1 MKLNKF
7 KSVIAVI
14 ALFFIMFSGVSQNSN
29 ELWSPKNIIEKTG
42 KEKLFRKSNP
52 LKSQSFHLNF
62 DVFKNK
68 LKLSPNRKELSNRSK
83 LVISFPNETGVLE
96 EFEVVEASIMDEKL
110 QKRFPSIK
118 SYSGISLDGN
128 KTIRFSIT
136 NLGLNAM
143 ILDGNNG
150 ATFIDSESMDK
161 SSYLVYSKK
170 ELPAVEP
177 FECKFDETDG
187 FKATFESNNTHSKT
201 DNANDGKLRTFRLAV
216 ATTGEYSQFHLNIQG
231 VAEDATE
238 EDKKAA
244 VLSAIVNT
252 MTRVNGIYERDIA
265 ITMELVANN
274 TNVIYLD
281 GATDPFTNNNSSTL
295 IDESQT
301 VIDNIIGSENYDIGH
316 TFSTGGGGLAQLNSP
331 CTSSK
336 ARGITGTSSPVGDPY
351 DVDYVS
357 HEMGHQFG
365 ATHTFNNSCNGNRSS
380 ATSVEPGSGS
390 TIMAYAGIC
399 APNVQNLSDSYF
411 HLVSIRQM
419 WNNITNGNSDCGVLS
434 STNNSVPV
442 IEEIP
447 NYFVPISTP
456 FSLNAVATDVDADNL
471 TYTWEQLDPE
481 PTTYPLAPTSI
492 VGPSFRS
499 LSPSDSSQRF
509 FPNTE
514 TVLSG
519 DLSNTWEVLPSVSR
533 TMSFGVNVRDN
544 QLNGGQTASKE
555 TTLTFDANAGPF
567 KVTSQTIAETWNGGT
582 SKLINWDVANTDLSP
597 VNCTLVNILLS
608 TDGGYTYPY
617 TLASN
622 VNNDG
627 SYQVIAPN
635 ITASNG
641 RIKVESVGNVFY
653 AINSA
658 EIEIIASNF
667 TMTFA
672 DNTKTVC
679 EPASAIYN
687 FTYNSYDGFN
697 EEVAFSAEDVPSGA
711 TISFNPA
718 TAVTDGTNVELTV
731 SGLTTSNIGSFD
743 IGIIGTSTSITL
755 ESAVILN
762 VYSTTGNAPVLTSPE
777 NNVTGLLNQ
786 IVLTWE
792 ESANAESYNVQVAS
806 DSEFSSIIVNETV
819 TTVNLEIDNI
829 ETGTQ
834 YYWRVKSINLCGETD
849 FSNVFSFETQNIDCQ
864 EFSSV
869 DVPKNIPDNS
879 IVGVTSKINFSNILT
894 ITDVNVTVNITH
906 PWIGD
911 LELILISPEGTQ
923 ITLVESRF
931 DEGDNYTNTVF
942 DDEAVLNFS
951 AGSAP
956 YTGSFKPQNSLEL
969 FNNENS
975 FGEWILKAIDN
986 GPADIGT
993 IDNWSISI
1001 CGIPNDNS
1009 DDDGDGV
1016 LNGDDACPNTPSGE
1030 TVNAEG
1036 CSDSQLDDDGD
1047 GVVNGDD
1054 VCANTPNGETVNA
1067 EGCSESQLDD
1077 DKDGVMNNLDV
1088 CANTPSGETV
1098 NAVGCSDSQLDD
1110 DNDGVLND
1118 TDECPNTTAGLPVN
1132 AVGCFI
1138 LDSNNFSIETIGESC
1153 TGENNGQVVIVANSN
1168 FNYIVTINED
1178 YFHNFND
1185 EIIIDNLT
1193 PGTYNLC
1200 ITIDGEDFEQCY
1212 TLVIEE
1218 AAIISGKSSVASN
1231 KASFEIETG
1240 TAPYIITIN
1249 EEEVLKTNFKTF
1261 DIAVKHGD
1269 YVEVKTS
1276 EECEGVLSKS
1286 IDLFDQIT
1294 AYPNPT
1300 SGGFEISLPFSE
1312 NEAHIQLY
1320 NIHSQLIL
1328 AQSYKAIT
1336 GKVRLNIENFP
1347 TGIYIAKVILNNKS
1361 TTLKILKN

>member
-1 MKLNKF
+1 MAAVLKKKMKLNKIKTFLSFIVLLF
-7 KSVIAVI
+7 KI
-14 ALFFIMFSGVSQNSN
+14 FSGVSQNSN
-29 ELWSPKNIIEKTG
+29 ELWSPKNITEKVG
-42 KEKLFRKSNP
+42 NEKLFRKSNP

-62 DVFKNK
+62 EVFKNK
-68 LKLSPNRKELSNRSK
+68 LKQSPNRKELSNSSK
-83 LVISFPNETGVLE
+83 LIISFPNETGVLE

-118 SYSGISLDGN
+118 SYSGKSLKGN

-143 ILDGNNG
+143 ILDGRNG
-150 ATFIDSESMDK
+150 ASFIDSESMNK

-187 FKATFESNNTHSKT
+187 YKATVESNNTQAKS
-201 DNANDGKLRTFRLAV
+201 DNANDGQLRTFRLAV
-216 ATTGEYSQFHLNIQG
+216 ATTGEYSQFHLNTQG

-252 MTRVNGIYERDIA
+252 MTRVNGIYERDVA
-265 ITMELVANN
+265 LTMELVADNA
-274 TNVIYLD
+274 NVIYLD
-281 GATDPFTNNNSSTL
+281 WATDPFTNDNSSVL
-295 IDESQT
+295 INESQT
-301 VIDNIIGSENYDIGH
+301 VIDNIIGGENYDIGH

-351 DVDYVS
+351 DIDYVS

-365 ATHTFNNSCNGNRSS
+365 ATHTFNNSCSGNISS
-380 ATSVEPGSGS
+380 STSVEPGSGS

-399 APNVQNLSDSYF
+399 APNVQNFSDSYF
-411 HLVSIRQM
+411 HLVSIKQM
-419 WNNITNGNSDCGVLS
+419 WNNISNGNSTCGVLS
-434 STNNSVPV
+434 STNNSAPV

-471 TYTWEQLDPE
+471 TYTWEQLDTE
-481 PTTYPLAPTSI
+481 STTYPLVSTSE

-499 LSPSDSSQRF
+499 LSPSESSQRF

-519 DLSNTWEVLPSVSR
+519 NLSNTWEVLPSVSR

-567 KVTSQTIAETWNGGT
+567 IVTSQTITETWNGGT

-627 SYQVIAPN
+627 AYQVIAPN
-635 ITASNG
+635 ITTSNG

-658 EIEIIASNF
+658 EIEIIASEF
-667 TMTFA
+667 TMTFT
-672 DNTKTVC
+672 DNTQTVC
-679 EPASAIYN
+679 EPANTVYN
-687 FTYNSYDGFN
+687 FTYNTFDGFN
-697 EEVAFSAEDVPSGA
+697 EEVAFSAEDLPSGA
-711 TISFNPA
+711 TVSFNPT
-718 TAVTDGTNVELTV
+718 TAVTDGTNVDVTV
-731 SGLTTSNIGSFD
+731 SGLTTSNIGAFD
-743 IGIIGTSTSITL
+743 IGIIGTSASITL
-755 ESAVILN
+755 ESVVILN

-786 IVLTWE
+786 IVLAWE
-792 ESANAESYNVQVAS
+792 ESTNAESYNVQVAT
-806 DSEFSSIIVNETV
+806 DSEFTNIIVNETV
-819 TTVNLEIDNI
+819 ATVNLEIDDI

-834 YYWRVKSINLCGETD
+834 YYWRVKSINFCGESD

-864 EFSSV
+864 EVSSV

-879 IVGVTSKINFSNILT
+879 DTGVSSLISFSNNLI
-894 ITDVNVTVNITH
+894 ITDVNITVNITH

-911 LELILISPEGTQ
+911 LELILRSPEGTRV
-923 ITLVESRF
+923 TLVETRS
-931 DEGDNYTNTVF
+931 DDGENYTNTVF
-942 DDEAVLNFS
+942 DDDAALNFL

-956 YTGSFKPQNSLEL
+956 YTGSFKPQNSLES

-975 FGEWILKAIDN
+975 FGEWILKAVDG

-1001 CGIPNDNS
+1001 CGIPFDNS

-1016 LNGDDACPNTPSGE
+1016 LND
-1030 TVNAEG
+1030 
-1036 CSDSQLDDDGD
+1036 
-1047 GVVNGDD
+1047 
-1054 VCANTPNGETVNA
+1054 
-1067 EGCSESQLDD
+1067 
-1077 DKDGVMNNLDV
+1077 M
-1088 CANTPSGETV
+1088 
-1098 NAVGCSDSQLDD
+1098 
-1110 DNDGVLND
+1110 
-1118 TDECPNTTAGLPVN
+1118 DECPNTTAGFPVN
-1132 AVGCFI
+1132 SVGCFS
-1138 LDSNNFSIETIGESC
+1138 LDSNNFSIETIGETC
-1153 TGENNGQVVIVANSN
+1153 DNENNGIINIETDVSMNYTAELDENSQN
-1168 FNYIVTINED
+1168 FTDELTIE
-1178 YFHNFND
+1178 
-1185 EIIIDNLT
+1185 NLS

-1200 ITIDGEDFEQCY
+1200 IAVDEENFEQCY

-1218 AAIISGKSSVASN
+1218 AAIISGKSSVTSN
-1231 KASFEIETG
+1231 KASFEIEMG
-1240 TAPYIITIN
+1240 TAPYIVMIN
-1249 EEEVLKTNFKTF
+1249 AEEVLRTNFKTF
-1261 DIAVKHGD
+1261 DVAVKHGD

-1276 EECEGVLSKS
+1276 KECEGLLSKS

-1294 AYPNPT
+1294 VYPNPT
-1300 SGGFEISLPFSE
+1300 NGGFEISLPFSE

-1320 NIHSQLIL
+1320 NIQSQLVL
-1328 AQSYKAIT
+1328 VQSYKAIT
-1336 GKVRLNIENFP
+1336 GKVSLNIENFP